1 MARRKLGRNERCWCG
16 SGKKYKYC
24 HLGREIQTPL
34 SPWDASRKIR
44 NAFSAPTCLAP
55 EAWLD
60 ECSRQISR
68 AHTVPKSGSLRQIAR
83 DGHVYAFAPSYEN
96 LKKNNGVVA
105 PELIGLNRA
114 STFTGFCS
122 RHDDAIFRPVEK
134 RKFSCSQEQCFL
146 LAYRALAREIYTK
159 KAAASLTDIYRDA
172 DKSRS
177 LDDQYQIQILI
188 NQYEDGLRAGLRDLD
203 HYKSI
208 YDTVLLESDFSCI
221 RSYVVEFGQPPD
233 VMCSGGVFPNQD
245 FEGGELQDIADL
257 TATPHVLTFTSFYG
271 GDCGVVVFTW
281 LPESDRTCK
290 RFIESLHRV
299 PDAALTNALLRFF
312 FEHCE
317 NVHMNPDWWEKLP
330 AQTRDAVIERM
341 AASANPEMARPG
353 AILTDD
359 GVNFSPWKVIRRQ
372 SVGFEI

>member
-16 SGKKYKYC
+16 SGKKYKHC
-24 HLGREIQTPL
+24 HLGREIQAPL
-34 SPWDASRKIR
+34 SPWDASRELR
-44 NAFSAPTCLAP
+44 NAFGARTCLAP
-55 EAWLD
+55 EAWRD
-60 ECSRQISR
+60 ECSQQISR

-83 DGHVYAFAPSYEN
+83 DGHVYAFVPSLEN
-96 LKKNNGVVA
+96 LMKNNGVVA

-134 RKFSCSQEQCFL
+134 RMFSCSQEQCFL

-159 KAAASLTDIYRDA
+159 KAAASLTDIRRDA
-172 DKSRS
+172 DKGRS
-177 LDDQYQIQILI
+177 LDDQHQIQTL
-188 NQYEDGLRAGLRDLD
+188 NFLYDAGLRAGLRDND

-208 YDTVLLESDFSCI
+208 YATVLLENDFSCV
-221 RSYVVEFGQPPD
+221 RSYVIEFGQPPD
-233 VMCSGGVFPNQD
+233 VMCSGGVFPEQD

-257 TATPHVLTFTSFYG
+257 AATPHLLTFTSFYG
-271 GDCGVVVFTW
+271 GDCGAVVFTW

-290 RFIESLHRV
+290 RFIESLHLV
-299 PDAALTNALLRFF
+299 PDATLTNALLRFF

-330 AQTRDAVIERM
+330 APTRDAVIERM